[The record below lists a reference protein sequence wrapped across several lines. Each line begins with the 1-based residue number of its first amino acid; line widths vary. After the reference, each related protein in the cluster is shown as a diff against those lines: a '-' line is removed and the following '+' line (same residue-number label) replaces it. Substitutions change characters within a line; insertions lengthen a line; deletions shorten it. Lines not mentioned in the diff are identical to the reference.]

1 MSSYYI
7 YLISSLPMLHFDEK
21 APFSFDRFLEM
32 CRELIP
38 ADDLELIKL
47 AARLGIDICPTEQ
60 PTLKIWCEFETTLRN
75 ELVKVRAVRRKID
88 PSRYTRR
95 NGFVDS
101 RITQLAINA
110 VRNPSILEAERILD
124 QGRWRVLDELSL
136 QHYFDIDLLIV
147 YALRLLILEKWDR
160 VNTADTRRLVEETLA
175 PA

>member
-7 YLISSLPMLHFDEK
+7 YLISSLPMLHFGEK
-21 APFSFDRFLEM
+21 APFSSDYFLGM

-38 ADDLELIKL
+38 DDDLELIKL
-47 AARLGIDICPTEQ
+47 AARSSIDICPIKQ

-88 PSRYTRR
+88 PSRYMRR
-95 NGFVDS
+95 NGFVDN

-124 QGRWRVLDELSL
+124 QGRWRVLDELTL

-160 VNTADTRRLVEETLA
+160 VDTADTLRLVEETLVA
-175 PA
+175 A